1 MAEGLVTQ
9 DIDTQAMVAQE
20 MVTQEMVNE
29 DYMILGGE
37 DKDMWDEDVI
47 GQEKNSNLFSDRE

>member
-1 MAEGLVTQ
+1 MVT
-9 DIDTQAMVAQE
+9 QE

-37 DKDMWDEDVI
+37 DKDMWDEDVV
-47 GQEKNSNLFSDRE
+47 GQEKNSNLFSDRD